1 MTARLCR
8 LALPRMNYFSFFLI
22 FKKNKNMAISKG
34 ILKMS
39 GGFGTASCYFLPG
52 SDKMIV
58 RAKGGPKA
66 RRMKVGPEFEKVR
79 KHQVE
84 WKACVLFSQAVK
96 LALGDVYPL
105 ADYNVSPVWNGLGK
119 NILKTDT
126 EHIVGERSLL
136 VSTYKQELKG
146 FSLNRNYMLNALL
159 GVQPAIQVDTE
170 KMYASVRFPAFNTSR
185 ELLNVRK
192 LPYFRIIVCFGIVS
206 DYYFTPDNRYSKYL
220 PKHDWA
226 SGLSMSKSSE
236 WLSTNDMIAEQLFEI
251 QYDEYFTKQEH
262 ESLTYLLSI
271 GVEFGAVGF
280 GGKIE
285 GVKYAG
291 AGKIIDVF

>member
-1 MTARLCR
+1 
-8 LALPRMNYFSFFLI
+8 
-22 FKKNKNMAISKG
+22 MAISKS
-34 ILKMS
+34 ILKMTGS
-39 GGFGTASCYFLPG
+39 VGILTHYQLPG
-52 SDKMIV
+52 SDKVYV
-58 RAKGGPKA
+58 RAKGGPKPERIQKGA
-66 RRMKVGPEFEKVR
+66 EFETVR

-84 WKACVLFSQAVK
+84 WKACVLFSQALKNAV
-96 LALGDVYPL
+96 GDVYRL

-119 NILKTDT
+119 NILKTDS
-126 EHIVGERSLL
+126 EHKVGERSLIL
-136 VSTYKQELKG
+136 SAYKQELKG

-159 GVQPAIQVDTE
+159 GVQPVIQVDTE
-170 KMYASVRFPAFNTSR
+170 KMYASVRFPTFNTSR

-206 DYYFTPDNRYSKYL
+206 DYYFTPDNIFTKYL

-226 SGLSMSKSSE
+226 SGMSMSKSSE
-236 WLSTNDMIAEQLFEI
+236 WLSTNDMITEQLFEI
-251 QYDEYFTKQEH
+251 QYDEKFTKQKH

-271 GVEFGAVGF
+271 GVEFGNVGF